1 MNIYERRQI
10 NRNNVYKYFHNYHK
24 YICAIVS
31 YGVTF
36 ITEPHPLSEDRKC
49 DCHIIEYNDNERW

>member
-1 MNIYERRQI
+1 MNIYDQSIRI
-10 NRNNVYKYFHNYHK
+10 LFIDIITITISTNYT
-24 YICAIVS
+24 IVS